1 MAVGSSA
8 GKKVSSASSDNVT
21 STGVPNTV
29 TVEISDS
36 TVVGVR
42 SISGMATPP
51 KVSAAMSAVA
61 HSGPLSAQFELP
73 QPLLLAAGLV
83 LLPWAALLAWLSA
96 KPALPAASVWAVI
109 GINLLWVIESAALLL
124 LGWVQPNMLGTAFV
138 IAQAVVVVIFAELQ
152 FLALRPARQGGLA
165 SA

>member
-1 MAVGSSA
+1 MSSHIPNSPFLRTVLLGDAAAA
-8 GKKVSSASSDNVT
+8 GA
-21 STGVPNTV
+21 TGLLL
-29 TVEISDS
+29 
-36 TVVGVR
+36 
-42 SISGMATPP
+42 
-51 KVSAAMSAVA
+51 AAGA
-61 HSGPLSAQFELP
+61 GPLSALLELP

-83 LLPWAALLAWLSA
+83 LLPWAALLAWLGA

-152 FLALRPARQGGLA
+152 FLALRRARQGGLA